1 MYIGLKPRAAQLF
14 FMGTLGYDPLTR
26 ILSCSFV
33 ALVPNLAQLLH
44 IHENCLSSMSQFCFP
59 VAVIQ
64 HPDKSYLREKGSVLA
79 HSSRVT

>member
-1 MYIGLKPRAAQLF
+1 
-14 FMGTLGYDPLTR
+14 MGALGYDPLTS
-26 ILSCSFV
+26 ILSCSLV
-33 ALVPNLAQLLH
+33 ALVPNLAQLHLH
-44 IHENCLSSMSQFCFP
+44 IHENCFSSFMSQFCFP